1 MLFRSAKPRILI
13 AGAGLGGLTAAAC
26 LLKKGFDVRIF
37 EQAPQLG
44 EIGAGIQQSANS
56 VKVLFDLGLRDALE
70 QIAVRPRDYE
80 FRRFDTGELL
90 HRIPFAAAHEAA
102 HGAPYYHLHRAD
114 FHRILVDKVRSLSP
128 DCITLGARITG
139 FRDRK
144 STRLNSS
151 HT

>member
-1 MLFRSAKPRILI
+1 MAKPRILI

-80 FRRFDTGELL
+80 FRRFDTGEQHQRQRKDQNRKWL
-90 HRIPFAAAHEAA
+90 PF
-102 HGAPYYHLHRAD
+102 HGER
-114 FHRILVDKVRSLSP
+114 
-128 DCITLGARITG
+128 TW
-139 FRDRK
+139 
-144 STRLNSS
+144 
-151 HT
+151 